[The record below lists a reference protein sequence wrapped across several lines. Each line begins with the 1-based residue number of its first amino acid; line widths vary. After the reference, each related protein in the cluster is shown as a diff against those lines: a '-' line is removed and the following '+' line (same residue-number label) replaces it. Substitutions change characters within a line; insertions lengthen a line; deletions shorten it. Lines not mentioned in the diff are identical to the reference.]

1 MKNKLKFLL
10 FLFGLFLIIIGI
22 RFLYLSQAKKEGRLQ
37 ITSSPIT
44 NVLINGKPA
53 GRTPFETPLPE
64 GEVLIKLVPDAQ
76 EGTASASWTGKVRI
90 PHNTRTFVS
99 RELGSSDMFSSGVI
113 LTIDPMK
120 DKPEKKNT
128 GSIDVRTK
136 PDGAIVY
143 LDDEEQGISPLLLT
157 NVPEGDHELSVKS
170 PGFFR
175 RSQKINIVEG
185 YSTTAHFQLSLD
197 PAHKKIDL
205 EKKLQEASDSATLA
219 TPSGTLTPGL
229 TLTPTLSNKK
239 RIEVLQTD
247 TGWLRVRSAPAT
259 SASESAKVNPG
270 DVFDVLEEK
279 SGWLLIEYIKGK
291 TGWIS
296 ASYTRTAVQ

>member
-1 MKNKLKFLL
+1 MKTKLKFLL
-10 FLFGLFLIIIGI
+10 FLFGLFLIGVGL
-22 RFLYLSQAKKEGRLQ
+22 RFLFVSQTKREGRLQ
-37 ITSSPIT
+37 ITSSPVA

-53 GRTPFETPLPE
+53 GRTPFETPLGE

-76 EGTASASWTGKVRI
+76 EGTASATWTGKVRI
-90 PHNTRTFVS
+90 PYNSRTFVG

-113 LTIDPMK
+113 LTIDKMK
-120 DKPEKKNT
+120 EKAEKKNT

-175 RSQKINIVEG
+175 RSQKITIIEG
-185 YSTTAHFQLSLD
+185 YVTTAQFQLSLD
-197 PAHKKIDL
+197 PAHKKIELD
-205 EKKLQEASDSATLA
+205 KKIQESTDSASLA
-219 TPSGTLTPGL
+219 TPSGTLTP
-229 TLTPTLSNKK
+229 TATPSSNNRKK
-239 RIEVLQTD
+239 IEILQTD

-270 DVFDVLEEK
+270 DIFEVLEEK

-291 TGWIS
+291 TGWVS
-296 ASYTRTAVQ
+296 ASYTRSAP